1 MEIMESV
8 TFDFRHCFR
17 GFCEGGVRP
26 GDFREG
32 LATRVMSTDEG
43 DGAVGEFRQSF
54 AWFWEGWA
62 AKGHKGRKRR
72 RRMGILEN
80 VAFDFRHCFR
90 AFCSGRVRSGFSGR
104 FRVFCWGSSAPT
116 E

>member
-43 DGAVGEFRQSF
+43 
-54 AWFWEGWA
+54 
-62 AKGHKGRKRR
+62 RR
-72 RRMGILEN
+72 RGRGISAIICMVL
-80 VAFDFRHCFR
+80 
-90 AFCSGRVRSGFSGR
+90 GRVGRERTQGTQKEAADGNSGKRG
-104 FRVFCWGSSAPT
+104 V
-116 E
+116 